1 MSIERIERISGGK
14 LALVVSRSELETDHG
29 LDMEKAHALAE
40 AAFEKN
46 GLVIDGRLH
55 MELEAFTG
63 AGTVLIF
70 ASILDDDYY
79 ACRFDSFDDLADA
92 ARLLDMTDPEVE
104 LLACNGSYIA
114 VCAHPFPYGIS
125 EFGVQYSL
133 QLSQK
138 AWLEEHGR
146 ILSCD
151 IFRQLKAN
159 NQKQ

>member
-14 LALVVSRSELETDHG
+14 LALVVSRSELETDQG

-40 AAFEKN
+40 EAFEKN

-92 ARLLDMTDPEVE
+92 ARLLDMRDFGAE
-104 LLACNGSYIA
+104 LLSYEGSYIA
-114 VCAHPFPYGIS
+114 VGMRPFPYGIS
-125 EFGVQYSL
+125 EFGDHYSL
-133 QLSQK
+133 QLAQK
-138 AWLEEHGR
+138 AWLEEHGTL
-146 ILSCD
+146 LSRD
-151 IFRQLKAN
+151 IFSRLK
-159 NQKQ
+159 

>member
-1 MSIERIERISGGK
+1 MSIEKIERISGGK

-40 AAFEKN
+40 EAFEKN

-92 ARLLDMTDPEVE
+92 ARSLDMADSGAE
-104 LLACNGSYIA
+104 LLTYEGSYIA
-114 VCAHPFPYGIS
+114 VCVHPFPYGIS

-138 AWLEEHGR
+138 AWLEEHGKL
-146 ILSCD
+146 LSRD
-151 IFRQLKAN
+151 IFRQLKFEN
-159 NQKQ
+159 